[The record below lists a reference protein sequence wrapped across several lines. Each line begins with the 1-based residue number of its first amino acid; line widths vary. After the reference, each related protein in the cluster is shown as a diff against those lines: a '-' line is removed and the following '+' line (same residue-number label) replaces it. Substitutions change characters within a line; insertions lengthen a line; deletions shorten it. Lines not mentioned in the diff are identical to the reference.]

1 MINDSDAHNVEHI
14 QKALITGGTTGIG
27 YELAKI
33 MAQHGHDLILV
44 ARNRDQLIAVKKE
57 IESQYDIS
65 VLTYAIDLAKPES
78 AKQLYDSFK
87 NNKVEILVNNAGVG
101 LKGNFFSDDLKRNSA
116 MAHLNMNSLMELTYY
131 FGNDFIAQ
139 KSGRIL
145 NTASIVSFFPGPKQP
160 VYYASKAFV
169 RSFSRAL
176 AYNLKGTGVTVTA
189 LHPGVTKTNF
199 FKNADAAFFEG
210 GASAKS
216 VAELGY
222 KAMMAGKI
230 EVTHGFWN
238 KFLTNVF
245 VRITPNRLQPLIVDK
260 SSEV

>member
-1 MINDSDAHNVEHI
+1 M

-27 YELAKI
+27 YELALV
-33 MAQHGHDLILV
+33 MAGHGHDLILA
-44 ARNRDQLIAVKKE
+44 ARDKNQLIAVKNE
-57 IESQYDIS
+57 IENKYNVQVKVCD
-65 VLTYAIDLAKPES
+65 IDLSQPGS
-78 AKQLYDSFK
+78 AQKLYKLCKNDS
-87 NNKVEILVNNAGVG
+87 VEILVNNAGVG
-101 LKGNFFSDDLKRNSA
+101 LKGNFFADDLAKNNA
-116 MAHLNMNSLMELTYY
+116 MTQLNMISLMELTHY
-131 FGNDFIAQ
+131 FGNDLIKQ
-139 KSGRIL
+139 KKGRIL
-145 NTASIVSFFPGPKQP
+145 NTASIVAFFPGPKQP

-176 AYNLKGTGVTVTA
+176 AYNLSGTGVTVTA

-199 FKNADAAFFEG
+199 FKSANAAFFKG

-222 KAMMAGKI
+222 KAMMAGDI
-230 EVTHGFWN
+230 EVTHGLRN

-245 VRITPNRLQPLIVDK
+245 VRIIPYRLQTRIVDR